1 MAHDI
6 CITGTGIISAI
17 GNNTEENFRS
27 LMQKKSGIRPV
38 ELLTGKGANG
48 FVAGEIKLTNAQLA
62 EMAGFPD
69 AADLPRSALL
79 ALIAVKEALRDANFA
94 DVDPWRT
101 GIVLGNTVGGMDLTE
116 KFYHKNTGN
125 NTFIKSHSCGFV
137 TEQVAE
143 LLGIKG
149 FATTL
154 STACSS
160 GANAIMLGARLIKN
174 GIVDLVIAGGTDA
187 LSLFTYNGFK
197 SLMVVDPQPC
207 RPFDKN
213 RAGMNLGEGAG
224 IIVLEKTEA
233 ALERG
238 KTPLAILSGVAN
250 ANDAFHPTATSP
262 DGTGPWLS
270 MSKAIK
276 NACLVPGEIDYINV
290 HGTGTENNDL
300 TEAIAM
306 SRVFGENLP
315 LFSSTKS
322 YFGHTLGAAGG
333 VEAVVSVL
341 SLTRKV
347 VFPNLFFHNPMDEM
361 PIIPVKEI
369 ISDCPVHH
377 VLSNSFGFGGNNTS
391 LVFSE
396 FQDYSS
402 GNL

>member
-1 MAHDI
+1 MANGI
-6 CITGTGIISAI
+6 CITGLGLISAI

-27 LMQKKSGIRPV
+27 LMLQKSGISPV
-38 ELLTGKGANG
+38 ELLMGKGANG
-48 FVAGEIKLTNAQLA
+48 FVGGEIKLTNPQLA
-62 EMAGFPD
+62 EMAGFPA

-79 ALIAVKEALRDANFA
+79 ALIAVKEALRDAGIA
-94 DVDPWRT
+94 DFDPWRT

-143 LLGIKG
+143 LFGIKG
-149 FATTL
+149 YATTI

-174 GIVDLVIAGGTDA
+174 GIVDRVIAGGTDA

-197 SLMVVDPQPC
+197 SLMVVDPEIC

-224 IIVLEKTEA
+224 IIILETPDS
-233 ALERG
+233 ALKRG
-238 KTPLAILSGVAN
+238 KKPLAMLSGYAN

-262 DGTGPWLS
+262 DGNGPWLS

-276 NACLVPGEIDYINV
+276 NAGILPRQIDYINV
-290 HGTGTENNDL
+290 HGTGTENNDT

-315 LFSSTKS
+315 PFSSTKS

-347 VFPNLFFHNPMDEM
+347 IFPNLFFRHPMDEM
-361 PIIPVKEI
+361 PLVPVTEI
-369 ISDCPVHH
+369 LTNRPVRN

-396 FQDYSS
+396 FQD
-402 GNL
+402 

>member
-1 MAHDI
+1 MARDI

-17 GNNTEENFRS
+17 GNNTEENFRA
-27 LMQKKSGIRPV
+27 LMQEKSGIHPV
-38 ELLTGKGANG
+38 ELLSGKGVNG
-48 FVAGEIKLTNAQLA
+48 FVAGEIKLTNPQLA
-62 EMAGFPD
+62 EMAGFPA

-79 ALIAVKEALRDANFA
+79 ALIAVKEALADANFA
-94 DVDPWRT
+94 TPDSWRT
-101 GIVLGNTVGGMDLTE
+101 GIVMGNTVGGMDLTE

-125 NTFIKSHSCGFV
+125 NTFIKSHSCGFI

-143 LLGIKG
+143 LLDIKG
-149 FATTL
+149 FATTI

-160 GANAIMLGARLIKN
+160 GANAIMMGARLIKN
-174 GIVDLVIAGGTDA
+174 GIVDRVIAGGTDA

-197 SLMVVDPQPC
+197 SLMVVDPEIC

-224 IIVLEKTEA
+224 IIILEKTKA
-233 ALERG
+233 ALKRG
-238 KTPLAILSGVAN
+238 KKPLACLSGYTN
-250 ANDAFHPTATSP
+250 ANDAYHPTATSP

-276 NACLVPGEIDYINV
+276 NAGLSPHQISYINV
-290 HGTGTENNDL
+290 HGTGTENNDI
-300 TEAIAM
+300 TEAVALK
-306 SRVFGENLP
+306 RVFGENIP

-341 SLTRKV
+341 SLTRQM
-347 VFPNLFFHNPMDEM
+347 VFPNLFFSQPMYET
-361 PIIPVKEI
+361 PLEPVKHLLTNI
-369 ISDCPVHH
+369 PVHH

-396 FQDYSS
+396 F
-402 GNL
+402 LI